1 MLFRSRSGK
10 TMVLQKI
17 NALAGYPLLNLGV
30 ELSRQ
35 MLDMTERQ
43 RVIELPRRLEQL
55 LSEKGSDVVLLDNS
69 EFLFLRDLKQDALAV
84 LKSVS
89 RNRTV
94 VASWLGTCD
103 GEHLTYASPDHP
115 EFKTCS
121 RSGLELIE
129 LRR

>member
-1 MLFRSRSGK
+1 MDIQETASAAVERVKGISELYNRLLLIVGPVRSGK

-69 EFLFLRDLKQDALAV
+69 EFLFLRDLK
-84 LKSVS
+84 
-89 RNRTV
+89 
-94 VASWLGTCD
+94 
-103 GEHLTYASPDHP
+103 
-115 EFKTCS
+115 
-121 RSGLELIE
+121 
-129 LRR
+129 